1 VYHDKHKALPWVG
14 GPEETQTPK
23 VIKKKKN
30 YYAESITP
38 RHKEEGTGEWDKIRI
53 T

>member
-1 VYHDKHKALPWVG
+1 VVLRRHKHPRLSK
-14 GPEETQTPK
+14 
-23 VIKKKKN
+23 KKKKN